1 MKKITLIALMLFT
14 ALGYAQV
21 GINTN
26 TPNASSALDIE
37 STTGGIL
44 IPRLTETQRDAIVSP
59 ASGLMIYQTDETS
72 GFYFYNG
79 TLWTKIDGVAGPQG
93 LTGPQG
99 PAGPQGLAGAQGP
112 TGPQGDQGIQ
122 GDTGAQG
129 PVGSAGVDGVDGAQG
144 VQGDQ
149 GIQGETGTQG
159 PIGPTGSIGA
169 AGAPGAQGPA
179 GVDGAQGLVGPPGN
193 AGSAGNGIVSATDNN
208 NGTFTLSFDDGTTFT
223 TSDLTG
229 PSGETGPQGIQG
241 ESSIS
246 SSAAPARSLIRLMIQ
261 NGSSNFTNSDL
272 YSADLSGIDLTGIDF
287 SGATFTGVS
296 SGNVSGNPALPPG
309 YSIVNGYIV
318 GPRVDLSNA
327 DLINQDLSGVDLSGV
342 DLSGADLSG
351 ADMTNAI
358 LPSEFAN
365 IKKIEI
371 KKSIGGHQTI
381 RAMHFIV
388 DSDSGEFD
396 AARPAYATASTTNVN
411 HQSPNFGG
419 TRDIIHM
426 IGDNKTDTNNYTYN
440 GGDTGTILFNTP
452 YNISEFKEMT
462 IYGWAQFGGGY
473 YNRIADTQYILYTEN
488 NVKIYDFTTPS
499 EHSNGD
505 QKAIY
510 RIAGPDGISDGSIWT
525 ADADDHFANVNY
537 SGGHYT
543 LDITVSPLVTIEN

>member
-1 MKKITLIALMLFT
+1 ML
-14 ALGYAQV
+14 
-21 GINTN
+21 
-26 TPNASSALDIE
+26 P
-37 STTGGIL
+37 
-44 IPRLTETQRDAIVSP
+44 
-59 ASGLMIYQTDETS
+59 
-72 GFYFYNG
+72 
-79 TLWTKIDGVAGPQG
+79 
-93 LTGPQG
+93 G
-99 PAGPQGLAGAQGP
+99 PAGADGE
-112 TGPQGDQGIQ
+112 D
-122 GDTGAQG
+122 GAQG
-129 PVGSAGVDGVDGAQG
+129 PVGPTGNTGLTGPVGPAGAQG
-144 VQGDQ
+144 L
-149 GIQGETGTQG
+149 
-159 PIGPTGSIGA
+159 
-169 AGAPGAQGPA
+169 QGPA
-179 GVDGAQGLVGPPGN
+179 GA
-193 AGSAGNGIVSATDNN
+193 AGSQGIAGNGIVSATDNN
-208 NGTFTLSFDDGTTFT
+208 NGTFTLAFDDGSTFT

-296 SGNVSGNPALPPG
+296 SGNVSGNPTLPPG

-510 RIAGPDGISDGSIWT
+510 RIAGPAGISDGSIWT
-525 ADADDHFANVNY
+525 ADADGHFANVNY